1 MDSVRKGL
9 RAGDIEKDTYE
20 RLVCARCG
28 ERLETESD
36 PDRIA
41 KVRRCSECGR
51 EWEQYG

>member
-20 RLVCARCG
+20 RLVCTHCG

-36 PDRIA
+36 PDQIA
-41 KVRRCSECGR
+41 KLRQCPDCGR
-51 EWEQYG
+51 EWEQYS